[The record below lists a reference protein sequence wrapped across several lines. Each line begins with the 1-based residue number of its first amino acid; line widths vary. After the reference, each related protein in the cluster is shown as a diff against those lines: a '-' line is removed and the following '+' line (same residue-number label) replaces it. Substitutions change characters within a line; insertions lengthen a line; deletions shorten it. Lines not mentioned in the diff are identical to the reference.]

1 MRLRND
7 LALTKGIFLSTPTN
21 GLNYATDAS
30 VSTVKSNVQNLI
42 VDILNVLDTVPIP
55 VSSMS
60 HASALILL
68 HIPTA
73 YRKHVTNDFSVF
85 QKIETPHIEQN
96 KDCVMERL
104 IRIEME
110 LQKLIFNSKS
120 KRLCNFQRWVE
131 RNFQVHFKC
140 CLKVQKCIMSED

>member
-1 MRLRND
+1 M
-7 LALTKGIFLSTPTN
+7 N

-42 VDILNVLDTVPIP
+42 VDILNVLATAPIP
-55 VSSMS
+55 VSSTNN
-60 HASALILL
+60 ASALILL

-73 YRKHVTNDFSVF
+73 YQKHATNDFSVF
-85 QKIETPHIEQN
+85 QKVETPHIEQN
-96 KDCVMERL
+96 KGYVMAQP
-104 IRIEME
+104 IRIDEME
-110 LQKLIFNSKS
+110 LRKLIFNSKS

-140 CLKVQKCIMSED
+140 CLKVQKCMMSED